1 MAATRP
7 AVLVFQ
13 EFASLSFGAATPELN
28 CLIAGPA
35 YWIQDFPD
43 HRADIELDD
52 TYGTKNLAATG
63 TSVGPVGPDA
73 IVITDAP
80 NNKVGAELDADSVK
94 VYLGTP
100 RVELA
105 HGTDG
110 TIVVTPTPEAT
121 LTSAAVDFL
130 LAGVQAGDICILT
143 NLAGTGKQVRKVR
156 SVAQFTLTF
165 TSDVGAVLASEGD
178 TGIPLVN
185 AANTKFRVERELGD
199 SLVDDTFVSVTPA
212 TNTVH
217 IDGGITLLVN
227 GVAKVVN
234 YGVVYVAYRS
244 LRQDLADVKT
254 LGSVTEIFG
263 QLGSIDARNPLAVGL
278 FVALSNSSAQLQA
291 FGVQS
296 QDLVG
301 YTAMKTSIANRKDI
315 YAVVPLIQD
324 VSTIAMLKTEFENL
338 ADPDYAVLNGVS
350 QKFRMVIGAP
360 TELPTTKIVIDMQT
374 DGKVEQN
381 GAAPVSVRTLVFPSG
396 SLITAGVMPGDKLT
410 IAADTALPT
419 ARNGTYTVA
428 HVNSATELELDEDIT
443 GGADTGDANV
453 TINVGDTVAT
463 RSGYNA
469 TAFVGLIS
477 QANDALFLDLFDANG
492 TFIDDGV
499 LPGDF
504 VEMPQ
509 NPTQTSFANSVQLV
523 IATIVS
529 NQRVRIVNNG
539 GDTSLVTNEV
549 PHLVSRDAPVTTIPA
564 TATLTYRI
572 VRALDKA
579 GQVTELISVAQSIK
593 SRRAV
598 ICWPDLIEVSS
609 LTDGSLPRSEP
620 TTHAPAA
627 PQPGHYLA
635 CAVGGML
642 ASLPSHQGLTN
653 MGIAGV
659 SKLYNANTYFDD
671 KQMTQISNGGWLLFQ
686 QDTPSAL
693 PFIIHQLTTDPSTL
707 EFGEIS
713 LVKNFDFVSLFFSDI
728 LDDFLG
734 IWNINE
740 ETIGF
745 IIAALQAG
753 IDNLKLRRR
762 VRIGA
767 PIIDG
772 RITSVAESTASADRV
787 EAYIEVDFPKPLNTV
802 GLHLVS
808 I

>member
-1 MAATRP
+1 MAAQRP

-43 HRADIELDD
+43 HRTDIELDD
-52 TYGTKNLAATG
+52 TYGTKNLPATG
-63 TSVGPVGPDA
+63 ASVGPVGADA
-73 IVITDAP
+73 IVIADAP
-80 NNKVGAELDADSVK
+80 NNKVGAEVDPTSVK

-105 HGTDG
+105 HGNDG
-110 TIVVTPTPEAT
+110 TIVVTPTALAT
-121 LTSAAVDFL
+121 LSSVAVNFVT
-130 LAGVQAGDICILT
+130 AGVEAGDICILT
-143 NLAGTGKQVRKVR
+143 NSAGTGTQIRKVR
-156 SVAQFTLTF
+156 SVTATTLTF

-178 TGIPLVN
+178 TGIPLIN
-185 AANTKFRVERELGD
+185 AANTFFRVERELGD
-199 SLVDDTFVSVTPA
+199 SLVDDTFVSVTPS
-212 TNTVH
+212 TNEIH
-217 IDGGITLLVN
+217 IDGGITLLVE
-227 GVAKVVN
+227 GVAKVVS
-234 YGVVYVAYRS
+234 YGVAYVAYRS
-244 LRQDLADVKT
+244 LRQDLADIKT

-278 FVALSNSSAQLQA
+278 FVALSNSSTQLQA
-291 FGVQS
+291 FGVQEQS
-296 QDLVG
+296 LVG
-301 YTAMKTSIANRKDI
+301 YTAMKSAIANRKDV

-324 VSTIAMLKTEFENL
+324 VSTVAMLKTEFENL
-338 ADPDYAVLNGVS
+338 ADPDYAVTNGVS
-350 QKFRMVIGAP
+350 QKFRMVVGAP
-360 TELPTTKIVIDMQT
+360 TVLPTTKLVIDMQT

-381 GAAPVSVRTLVFPSG
+381 GAALVSVRTLVFPSG
-396 SLITAGVMPGDKLT
+396 DLIVAGVLPGDRVV
-410 IAADTALPT
+410 IANDTAAPT
-419 ARNGTYTVA
+419 ARDGTYTVA
-428 HVNSATELELDEDIT
+428 RVNNATELELDEAIP
-443 GGADTGDANV
+443 GGADTGDADV
-453 TINVGDTVAT
+453 TINVGTTVAT
-463 RSGYNA
+463 RAGYNA
-469 TAFVGLIS
+469 VNFVALES
-477 QANDALFLDLFDANG
+477 QADDALFLDLFDANG

-509 NPTQTSFANSVQLV
+509 NPTQTSFTNSVQLT

-529 NQRVRIVNNG
+529 NQRVRVVNNG
-539 GDTSLVTNEV
+539 ADTSLVTNEV
-549 PHLVSRDAPVTTIPA
+549 PHLVSRDAPVTTIPP
-564 TATLTYRI
+564 TGTLTYRI
-572 VRALDKA
+572 VRALDKD
-579 GQVTELISVAQSIK
+579 GQVTELISVAQSIM

-598 ICWPDLIEVSS
+598 ICWPDSIEVAG
-609 LTDGSLPRSEP
+609 LTDGSLPRAVS
-620 TTHAPAA
+620 TTHAAAA
-627 PQPGHYLA
+627 PQPGYYLA
-635 CAVGGML
+635 CAVGGMI

-653 MGIAGV
+653 MGIAAV

-671 KQMTQISNGGWLLFQ
+671 RQMTQISNGGWLLFQ

-734 IWNINE
+734 IWNINA

-767 PIIDG
+767 PIIEG

-787 EAYIEVDFPKPLNTV
+787 EAYIEIDFPKPLNTV

-808 I
+808 V